1 MDKLWA
7 TRLTEDVFLSNTI
20 VPDGKN
26 HGMVLFLD
34 FSGSMHSDM
43 AATLEQLMVQIQ
55 FCKKVNIPFDV
66 YSFTDGNCYGYRDM
80 TTEERNAR
88 TRALHGGLKDGTMY
102 ISDNRDLRIN
112 HLISSSCGSAQY
124 KTIITKMFALIDMFE
139 SYGYGDNGVYKNR
152 YNMPDHL
159 GMGGTPLG
167 SMTMLARN
175 LVRDFKAKNKVE
187 VMNVI
192 FLTDGDATDDLEIMG
207 QSSNRMRVGDKMVL
221 SENGVTTV
229 HENNCMY
236 FNCTSDVY
244 FKTLLKHMKATVD
257 CNLINFH
264 IGPFKKH
271 HIVEMLI
278 QAENKKRY
286 IESFDTFEN
295 RYKEEFLKH
304 KFIEIENYNGFDT
317 FYAIKNGDNLKIN
330 GDELEVKSDKKGDLV
345 RGFKKFQKN
354 KSQNRVFLNKF
365 IDKVA

>member
-1 MDKLWA
+1 
-7 TRLTEDVFLSNTI
+7 
-20 VPDGKN
+20 
-26 HGMVLFLD
+26 
-34 FSGSMHSDM
+34 
-43 AATLEQLMVQIQ
+43 MVQIQ

-66 YSFTDGNCYGYRDM
+66 YSFTDGSRHYGRIPSN
-80 TTEERNAR
+80 EERDAQ
-88 TRALHGGLKDGTMY
+88 TRALHGGLKNGTMY
-102 ISDNRDLRIN
+102 ISDTRDLTIN

-124 KTIITKMFALIDMFE
+124 KTIVTKMFALIDLYE
-139 SYGYGDNGVYKNR
+139 NYGYSHDNDVYKNR
-152 YNMPDHL
+152 YGLPDHL

-167 SMTMLARN
+167 AMTMLARN
-175 LVRDFKAKNKVE
+175 LVRDFKARNKVE

-192 FLTDGDATDDLEIMG
+192 FLTDGDATDDLEITG
-207 QSSNRMRVGDKMVL
+207 QEPTTNRMRVGDKMVL

-236 FNCTSDVY
+236 YNCTSDVY
-244 FKTLLKHMKATVD
+244 FRTLLKHMKATVD

-271 HIVEMLI
+271 NIVEMLL
-278 QAENKKRY
+278 QAEAGKGY
-286 IESFDTFEN
+286 INSYDPYET

-317 FYAIKNGDNLKIN
+317 FYAIKNGDNLKID
-330 GDELEVKSDKKGDLV
+330 GEELTVKSDSKGDLV